1 MRVWSCFESL
11 GRGVAAGVDVP
22 CWRRA
27 RGRARACKR
36 LCCGHY
42 GWERGWGRVSE
53 YLFVTFSH
61 MSKYAFIVVRCWR
74 LEGVGFLHIA
84 LLRFC
89 ETVYGPF
96 GRHSY
101 NWAARI
107 FTQVTKCHKKAHTHA
122 LPPALP
128 LTHLARQTMAPL
140 GAAAAAPPPRRST
153 CRQQPTAHIQIHIR
167 ITTTNPPPRDSAHTW
182 PHATA

>member
-101 NWAARI
+101 NWAARTCL
-107 FTQVTKCHKKAHTHA
+107 FLSFERKAGLLA
-122 LPPALP
+122 WFSICFLCFP
-128 LTHLARQTMAPL
+128 LCVIPSSPL
-140 GAAAAAPPPRRST
+140 CVA
-153 CRQQPTAHIQIHIR
+153 
-167 ITTTNPPPRDSAHTW
+167 N
-182 PHATA
+182 